1 MADLNDLHRQLLG
14 MQKQVRFATARAI
27 TATVRKIEAAEKEN
41 LRRKLDNPT
50 PFTVN
55 SVRSKGATRDNL
67 TGRVFIMDTAV
78 PYLEPFEVG
87 GLHYLGEGQ
96 KAVLNPKN
104 IRLNKYGNLPK
115 AKLQQLKARPD
126 VFIGKVTNNYG
137 EDVGGVWQR
146 KKAKKKS
153 GKKPGSGENAPQ
165 WHTRS
170 PKKSRSPKLLIRF
183 GDALPVTPVLGYQ
196 ALAHDM
202 ASRLMKTELSVAL
215 EQALKTAK

>member
-1 MADLNDLHRQLLG
+1 MADLTELHRQLRSL
-14 MQKQVRFATARAI
+14 QKQMHFATARAI
-27 TATVRKIEAAEKEN
+27 TSTVRQIEAAEKEN
-41 LRRKLDNPT
+41 LRQKLDNPT

-67 TGRVFIMDTAV
+67 TGRVFMMDTTV
-78 PYLEPFEVG
+78 NYLTPFEEG
-87 GLHYLGEGQ
+87 GLHYLGEGR

-126 VFIGKVTNNYG
+126 VFIGTVTNNDG
-137 EDVGGVWQR
+137 VAVGGVWQR
-146 KKAKKKS
+146 KKAKKVTKTR
-153 GKKPGSGENAPQ
+153 KRRK
-165 WHTRS
+165 RS
-170 PKKSRSPKLLIRF
+170 PNGTRAPHKKSRPPKLLIRF

-196 ALAHDM
+196 ELAHDM

-215 EQALKTAK
+215 EQALKTTK

>member
-1 MADLNDLHRQLLG
+1 MADIKDLSRQLQG
-14 MQKQVRFATARAI
+14 MQKQMRFAAARAI

-67 TGRVFIMDTAV
+67 NGRVFIMDTAV
-78 PYLEPFEVG
+78 PYLEPFEEG
-87 GLHYLGEGQ
+87 GLQYLKPGNRSI
-96 KAVLNPKN
+96 LNPKN

-115 AKLQQLKARPD
+115 AKLQQLKARSD
-126 VFIGKVTNNYG
+126 VFIGKATNNDG

-146 KKAKKKS
+146 KKAKKVAKTR
-153 GKKPGSGENAPQ
+153 KRRK
-165 WHTRS
+165 RS
-170 PKKSRSPKLLIRF
+170 PNGTRAPRKKSRSPKLLIRF

-196 ALAHDM
+196 ELAHDM
-202 ASRLMKTELSVAL
+202 ASRLMKEEMSVAL

>member
-1 MADLNDLHRQLLG
+1 MADLNDLHRQLQG

-27 TATVRKIEAAEKEN
+27 TSTVRKIEAAEKEN

-126 VFIGKVTNNYG
+126 VFIGKVMNNDG
-137 EDVGGVWQR
+137 EAVGGVWQR
-146 KKAKKKS
+146 KKAKKVAKTR
-153 GKKPGSGENAPQ
+153 KRRK
-165 WHTRS
+165 RS
-170 PKKSRSPKLLIRF
+170 PNGTRAPRKKNRPPKLLIRF

-196 ALAHDM
+196 ELAHDM
-202 ASRLMKTELSVAL
+202 ASRLMKTELNVAL

>member
-67 TGRVFIMDTAV
+67 AGRVFIMDTAV

-146 KKAKKKS
+146 KKAKKVAKTR
-153 GKKPGSGENAPQ
+153 KRRK
-165 WHTRS
+165 RS
-170 PKKSRSPKLLIRF
+170 PNGTRAPRKKSRSPKLLIRF

>member
-1 MADLNDLHRQLLG
+1 MADLKTLPRQLRAL
-14 MQKQVRFATARAI
+14 QKQVRFATARAI
-27 TATVRKIEAAEKEN
+27 TSTVRQIEAAEKEN
-41 LRRKLDNPT
+41 LRQKLDNPT

-55 SVRSKGATRDNL
+55 SVRSKGATRDSL
-67 TGRVFIMDTAV
+67 TGKVFVMNTATA
-78 PYLEPFEVG
+78 YLEPFEVG

-126 VFIGKVTNNYG
+126 VFIGKVTTKNG
-137 EDVGGVWQR
+137 ESVGGVWQR
-146 KKAKKKS
+146 KKAKKIAK
-153 GKKPGSGENAPQ
+153 GRKRK
-165 WHTRS
+165 RS
-170 PKKSRSPKLLIRF
+170 PNGTRAARKKSRAPKLLIRF

-196 ALAHDM
+196 SLAHDM
-202 ASRLMKTELSVAL
+202 ASRLMKEEMSVAL